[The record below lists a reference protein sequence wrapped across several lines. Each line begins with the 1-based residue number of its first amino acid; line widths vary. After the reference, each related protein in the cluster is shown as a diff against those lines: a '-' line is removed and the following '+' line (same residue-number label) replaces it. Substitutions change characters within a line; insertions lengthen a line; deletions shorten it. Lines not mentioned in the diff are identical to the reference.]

1 MGPSPRFVGL
11 VSVLLLGMAH
21 RRQIQR
27 ETSVGACRVQG
38 SCRGMGRDKAKAEE
52 LERVQVLVQAVV
64 LVQGLAMEE

>member
-1 MGPSPRFVGL
+1 MEPSPRFVGL

-38 SCRGMGRDKAKAEE
+38 SCRGMGKDKAKAEE
-52 LERVQVLVQAVV
+52 LERVLVQAVV

>member
-1 MGPSPRFVGL
+1 ML
-11 VSVLLLGMAH
+11 WLDMAH

-27 ETSVGACRVQG
+27 ETSVGACRVKE

-52 LERVQVLVQAVV
+52 LERVRVLVLAVV